1 MDHFGIGAGLTGAM
15 DIYFHAS
22 RGTGRTT
29 SLVDSVKEGDR
40 VIFVSEKQAKEFER
54 KCKDRGL
61 KVETMACGVD
71 DFDRLIYA
79 RQPVQ
84 GDGRLIFDHV
94 WVEQF
99 YRYALD
105 RSIKEIDRL
114 QRELSGVGAAH
125 RETARAAREFHQW
138 RR

>member
-1 MDHFGIGAGLTGAM
+1 MDHFGIGAGLTGAI
-15 DIYFHAS
+15 DIYFRAS

-54 KCKDRGL
+54 KCKERDL
-61 KVETMACGVD
+61 KVETMVCGVD
-71 DFDRLIYA
+71 DIDRLIYL
-79 RQPVQ
+79 RPHVQ
-84 GDGRLIFDHV
+84 GEGRLIFDHV

-99 YRYALD
+99 YRHALD
-105 RSIKEIDRL
+105 RSVKEIDRL

-138 RR
+138 RQ